1 MINSLERDKRNFVNA
16 YVRVLNNERG
26 ALFAGAGLSIPSGGI
41 SWSDLLREE
50 ADSIGINVSKENDLI
65 SVAQFIYNESGTRQ
79 TIIQLLKNK
88 IVKDGKVNKNH
99 ELINSLPI
107 KRAWTTNY
115 DNFLENSFEF
125 AGKTVDVKRSVQD
138 MATEKDNA
146 DITVYKMHGDIGIP
160 NSTVFLKD
168 DYEIYDKRNE
178 LFTKTLQTDLLSNTF
193 LFIGF
198 SFDDPNLQSIL
209 AKVRIMLEDNPRRHY
224 CILKKV
230 DRNDPEFNDF
240 DEKEREREFGY
251 RKNKQQLMINDLMR
265 YGIKAIMVDD
275 YEEITDLLK
284 SIKQKYLSNK
294 IFISDAYENVD
305 SFLGYKGKQ
314 ALQMANYFCE
324 KLAESLYEENFE
336 ISTGLGLGVGRN
348 IVTGFL
354 NKDSFSGKT
363 KLNSRLIIRPFPIQ
377 QAEEEKRKYRE
388 KISSECGVSIFLFGN
403 KFEINKGEKRLIDS
417 RGVIEE
423 YNISRKLG
431 HFIIPVSAT
440 GYVSEE
446 IWSQEKNVILK
457 RFSHNKEII
466 NNYSKL
472 NTKDQ
477 NIDHLV
483 NKIIKLLK
491 EYKLESNKYQKLIER
506 EDY

>member
-1 MINSLERDKRNFVNA
+1 
-16 YVRVLNNERG
+16 
-26 ALFAGAGLSIPSGGI
+26 
-41 SWSDLLREE
+41 
-50 ADSIGINVSKENDLI
+50 
-65 SVAQFIYNESGTRQ
+65 
-79 TIIQLLKNK
+79 
-88 IVKDGKVNKNH
+88 
-99 ELINSLPI
+99 
-107 KRAWTTNY
+107 
-115 DNFLENSFEF
+115 
-125 AGKTVDVKRSVQD
+125 
-138 MATEKDNA
+138 
-146 DITVYKMHGDIGIP
+146 
-160 NSTVFLKD
+160 
-168 DYEIYDKRNE
+168 
-178 LFTKTLQTDLLSNTF
+178 
-193 LFIGF
+193 
-198 SFDDPNLQSIL
+198 
-209 AKVRIMLEDNPRRHY
+209 
-224 CILKKV
+224 
-230 DRNDPEFNDF
+230 
-240 DEKEREREFGY
+240 
-251 RKNKQQLMINDLMR
+251 
-265 YGIKAIMVDD
+265 
-275 YEEITDLLK
+275 
-284 SIKQKYLSNK
+284 
-294 IFISDAYENVD
+294 
-305 SFLGYKGKQ
+305 
-314 ALQMANYFCE
+314 MANYFCE

-388 KISSECGVSIFLFGN
+388 KILSECGVSIFLFGN
-403 KFEINKGEKRLIDS
+403 KIEINKGEKRLIDS

-457 RFSHNKEII
+457 RFSRNKEII